1 MSALAE
7 RTKQKS
13 GPAQFQ
19 AVGLPQVNLLP
30 PEVRA
35 ARGLRAMKRWLVL
48 TLLLVAV
55 ALVAAF
61 GFSLITAG
69 LAQADLAEAESDTAR
84 LQSQA
89 AKYAEVP
96 LVLGALSDAQLGQRV
111 GMSTD
116 IAWRARID
124 AIAAVLPAGTSISQY
139 SVSQTSP
146 TAPQQSGSGLLVPP
160 GIGLVSFTLRSS
172 TVPDA
177 AGWEDA
183 INSLPGFADAW
194 VSLVSVTEDE
204 SGVYYEV
211 TGQTL
216 VTDAALSHRF
226 DQVGQEG

>member
-1 MSALAE
+1 
-7 RTKQKS
+7 
-13 GPAQFQ
+13 
-19 AVGLPQVNLLP
+19 LPQVNLLP

-35 ARGLRAMKRWLVL
+35 ARGLRALKRWLVL

-61 GFSLITAG
+61 GFSLVTAG

-89 AKYAEVP
+89 AKYSEVP
-96 LVLGALSDAQLGQRV
+96 LVLNALSDAQLAQRA

-116 IAWRARID
+116 IIWRARID
-124 AIAAVLPAGTSISQY
+124 AIAAVLPAGTSIANY
-139 SVSQTSP
+139 SMSQTSP
-146 TAPQQSGSGLLVPP
+146 TAPQQSGTGLLVPT
-160 GIGLVSFTLRSS
+160 GIGQISFTLRSS

-194 VSLVSVTEDE
+194 ISQVTSTEDE
-204 SGVYYEV
+204 TGVYYEV
-211 TGQTL
+211 SGQAL
-216 VTDAALSHRF
+216 VTEAALSHRF